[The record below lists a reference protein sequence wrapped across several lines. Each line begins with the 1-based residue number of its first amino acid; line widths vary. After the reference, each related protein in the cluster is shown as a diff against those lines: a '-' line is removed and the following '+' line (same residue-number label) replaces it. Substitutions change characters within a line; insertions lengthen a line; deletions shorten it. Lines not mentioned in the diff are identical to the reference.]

1 MIQVMWAAWERM
13 SEGQGAGELAGL
25 APCAV
30 PERWAFL
37 AGTSF
42 DKTEKRQQK
51 PQAMLRQQERHRL
64 VVMGV
69 REDCS

>member
-1 MIQVMWAAWERM
+1 M
-13 SEGQGAGELAGL
+13 SEGQGAGDLAGL

-37 AGTSF
+37 ADIRF
-42 DKTEKRQQK
+42 DKAEKRQQE
-51 PQAMLRQQERHRL
+51 PQGMLHQQERHIL